1 MAPATVPLQLGIVL
15 PTWDY
20 GDGVAPG
27 WAEIRTVAQLAEAIG
42 VDTIWAP
49 DHFSP
54 TLPGDRTQHFW
65 ESWTVLSAV
74 ADATQRVTLGPF
86 IANAALRQPALLARM
101 AATLDEVSGGR
112 LILPMGAGAEREGAF
127 ATFGY
132 DIARRSSMF
141 DEALQIVV
149 PLLRQGAV
157 DFAGQYWQAHGATLG
172 LRGSRPAGPPIWVA
186 GKGPRMLQLAARW
199 GDALNLN
206 MVCPPAPA
214 PVIAAFAPL
223 DAACRAEGRDPAT
236 LGRTAYT
243 VITLADAGVTLPD
256 AAAKH
261 LHGAPEEIAAAL
273 HALHTQAGI
282 QHMTCFVGIYDV
294 SQVAGGLS
302 RITPTALERFAPV
315 ITALRQLEA
324 AA

>member
-1 MAPATVPLQLGIVL
+1 MAPATEPLQLGVVL

-27 WAEIRTVAQLAEAIG
+27 WADIRAVAQLAEAVG
-42 VDTIWAP
+42 VDTVWAP

-65 ESWTVLSAV
+65 ECWTILSAV
-74 ADATQRVTLGPF
+74 AEATRRVTLGPF
-86 IANAALRQPALLARM
+86 IAGAALRQPALLARM
-101 AATLDEVSGGR
+101 ASTLDAVSGGR

-127 ATFGY
+127 ATLGY
-132 DIARRSSMF
+132 SIEHRSSMF
-141 DEALQIVV
+141 DEALQIVA

-157 DFAGQYWQAHGATLG
+157 DFAGHYWQAHTATIG
-172 LRGSRPAGPPIWVA
+172 LRGSRPTGPPIWVA

-206 MVCPPAPA
+206 MVCPPDPA
-214 PVIAAFAPL
+214 PVVAALAPL
-223 DAACRAEGRDPAT
+223 DDACRAEGRDPAT
-236 LGRTAYT
+236 LGRTGYT
-243 VITLADAGVTLPD
+243 SITFADAGVELSA

-261 LHGAPEEIAAAL
+261 LHGAPEEIAAQL

-282 QHMTCFVGIYDV
+282 GHMTCFVGIYDV
-294 SQVAGGLS
+294 SRAVGSLP
-302 RITPTALERFAPV
+302 RLTPAALDRFAPV

-324 AA
+324 A